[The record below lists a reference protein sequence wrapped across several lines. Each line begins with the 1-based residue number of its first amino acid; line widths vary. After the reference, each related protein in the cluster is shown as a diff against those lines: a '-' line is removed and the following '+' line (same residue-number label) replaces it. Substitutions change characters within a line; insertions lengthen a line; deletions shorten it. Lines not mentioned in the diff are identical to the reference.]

1 MTVKTIVEYKPEEI
15 DTIVK
20 MLEFLSICDDQGNH
34 EIETRINA
42 AFSALA
48 DLLCMDPKGEEAFE
62 QEGW

>member
-1 MTVKTIVEYKPEEI
+1 MKVKTIVEYKPEEI

-20 MLEFLSICDDQGNH
+20 MLEFLSSCDNQGNRA
-34 EIETRINA
+34 IEKCINA
-42 AFSALA
+42 AFGALA